1 MRERV
6 VQPKRK
12 GIMTLE
18 DAKNKVTPEM
28 VESLKNG
35 EELQLNANY
44 VLYKY
49 IEHDIVTI
57 IHEEEW
63 EEKLQVMHNGDNL
76 LFEVL

>member
-1 MRERV
+1 
-6 VQPKRK
+6 
-12 GIMTLE
+12 MTLE